1 MATAALPI
9 RTITIDEE
17 DLQEIKRNAWGKQFK
32 PAQLESEGS
41 KEKATFGLRGGH
53 TRNYFKKSYEVRLES
68 GRTLHWNAEYDDP
81 SMMRN
86 ALSFQF
92 FNDIG
97 VPSPET
103 THIWLVINGEAQ
115 GVYLEIEAVDEL
127 FFAKRKLKVQSL
139 IYAVNDSADFS
150 MTDPDTGHT
159 KPSLFD
165 GYELRQGEQPARKRL
180 VGFIRNINS
189 RKSSSFGSFAAKRLD
204 VNAYLHWLAGAVLT
218 GNYDGFDQN
227 YALFETESTGK
238 YRIIPWDYEGTW
250 GRNCYGK
257 PCGSDLVRIQG
268 YNRLTRKLL
277 AIPAYRRS
285 YQALLQKLL
294 STSFT
299 IDRLEPVIANM
310 HNRLSPAIRSDYT
323 RKASFDTF
331 LSEPAF
337 IQDYILERRQLIK
350 RGLKSWLKE

>member
-1 MATAALPI
+1 MASATLPV
-9 RTITIDEE
+9 RTIVIDEE
-17 DLQEIKRNAWGKQFK
+17 DLKEIRSDAWGKQFK
-32 PAQLESEGS
+32 PAQLASEG
-41 KEKATFGLRGGH
+41 KTVNATFGLRGGH
-53 TRNYFKKSYEVRLES
+53 TRNYFKKSYEVRLEN
-68 GRTLHWNAEYDDP
+68 GRTLHWNAEFDDP

-86 ALSFQF
+86 ALSFHF

-97 VPSPET
+97 VPSPDT

-127 FFAKRKLKVQSL
+127 FFAKRKIKARSL

-150 MTDPDTGHT
+150 LNDPDTGQT

-165 GYELRQGEQPARKRL
+165 GYELRQGAQPARTRL
-180 VGFIRNINS
+180 VSFIRNLNRRS
-189 RKSSSFGSFAAKRLD
+189 GSSFSGYTVKRLD

-227 YALFETESTGK
+227 YALYETEATGR

-257 PCGSDLVRIQG
+257 TCGSDLVRIQG
-268 YNRLTRKLL
+268 YNRLTRKLFS
-277 AIPAYRRS
+277 IPAYRKK
-285 YQALLQKLL
+285 YQTLLQKLL
-294 STSFT
+294 NTSFT
-299 IDRLEPVIANM
+299 IDRLEPVIQSM
-310 HNRLSPAIRSDYT
+310 HNMLSPAIRSDYT
-323 RKASFDTF
+323 RKASFDAF
-331 LSEPAF
+331 LAEPAF

-350 RGLKSWLKE
+350 RGLKSWSQ